1 MVPGPL
7 PTQPGEPL
15 PLPRSALGSQPV
27 AVSVTHGGRALP
39 VGSGSPLPVGVVLGF
54 GIGLDTGPQAP
65 IRIAVR
71 SSRRERTPLDMVV
84 TPQRTRGRILRFW
97 F

>member
-84 TPQRTRGRILRFW
+84 TPQRTLGRILRFW